1 MDSSYTESAQFDS
14 DLLQIGATDMPVENK
29 ELRGH
34 SEGNWPLLLNWTEEF
49 FASGAW
55 LGTAMLS

>member
-1 MDSSYTESAQFDS
+1 MDSSYNESAQFDS

-34 SEGNWPLLLNWTEEF
+34 SEGNWPLLL
-49 FASGAW
+49 SGPRNFSQAA
-55 LGTAMLS
+55 LG